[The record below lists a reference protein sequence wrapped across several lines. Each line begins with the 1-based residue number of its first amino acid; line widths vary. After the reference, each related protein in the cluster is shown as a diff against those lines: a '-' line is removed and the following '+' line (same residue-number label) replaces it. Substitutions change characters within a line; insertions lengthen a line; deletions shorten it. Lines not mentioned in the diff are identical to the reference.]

1 MCLGSVP
8 PLNSHKNENKRPK
21 SPKIASYRAW
31 NFGNIYGAYLAQNII
46 QRVHSYLVGPTVRGR
61 RVVARAAAA
70 APQALRQY
78 HPRGGRVA
86 RRRVAASHRDRPRA
100 RRHPGRAVQVDPI
113 KPKLKLPGATRLKL
127 KLNCDILLP
136 TSVLEFNL
144 RRYIQEK
151 RDQLPV
157 NEFKTEILAQV
168 AAHQVVLI
176 AGATGCGKT
185 TQVGPGS

>member
-1 MCLGSVP
+1 
-8 PLNSHKNENKRPK
+8 
-21 SPKIASYRAW
+21 
-31 NFGNIYGAYLAQNII
+31 
-46 QRVHSYLVGPTVRGR
+46 
-61 RVVARAAAA
+61 
-70 APQALRQY
+70 
-78 HPRGGRVA
+78 
-86 RRRVAASHRDRPRA
+86 
-100 RRHPGRAVQVDPI
+100 VQVDPI